1 MFLACVILS
10 ILCIYIG
17 IFGSLG
23 SISVCVM
30 SETQNNLSYSYL
42 LKVPQDNC
50 TDYGGT
56 GKFFS
61 FFSKNFECSDL
72 KVQFMGKYCLYKVE
86 SVIVFFQLQQD

>member
-1 MFLACVILS
+1 MILQSNRFQVNKLATLFLACVILS

-56 GKFFS
+56 G
-61 FFSKNFECSDL
+61 
-72 KVQFMGKYCLYKVE
+72 
-86 SVIVFFQLQQD
+86 